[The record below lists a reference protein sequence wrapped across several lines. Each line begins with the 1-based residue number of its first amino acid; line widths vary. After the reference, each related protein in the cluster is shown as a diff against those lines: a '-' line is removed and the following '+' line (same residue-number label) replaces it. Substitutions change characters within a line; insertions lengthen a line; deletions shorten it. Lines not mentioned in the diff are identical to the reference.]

1 MRNVQPCS
9 LLFALRDGAYEEGMG
24 GGGGGRSGKRAVI

>member
-24 GGGGGRSGKRAVI
+24 GGGGRSGKRAVI